1 MQRDRRFLFRSIRW
15 VSSSLLEWLGIFS
28 TLTFAA
34 LAAVP
39 HVLLCCW
46 EYDFVFWN
54 SFLECWSF
62 CWVFEWVGC
71 FFGFFFGCFVLRLE
85 HFEERCSYSRQMP
98 SPCLVLLGS
107 GSAVPQVLGFLRYL
121 ELTLKP
127 ITLLGLLAYFHNFNW
142 PYCVRL
148 CLTAACSSILPFG
161 VCVVGFVAAFELV
174 QQFFADGPGGFH
186 PAQTPLW
193 QQYAWF

>member
-1 MQRDRRFLFRSIRW
+1 MSLVLAPRVTRNLFHTDLRCPGC
-15 VSSSLLEWLGIFS
+15 SSSRLIVLLGIW
-28 TLTFAA
+28 LC
-34 LAAVP
+34 
-39 HVLLCCW
+39 VLEFLPGMLKLLL
-46 EYDFVFWN
+46 
-54 SFLECWSF
+54 SF
-62 CWVFEWVGC
+62 WVGWLFFC
-71 FFGFFFGCFVLRLE
+71 FFFWCFVLRLE

-174 QQFFADGPGGFH
+174 QQFVADGPGGFH